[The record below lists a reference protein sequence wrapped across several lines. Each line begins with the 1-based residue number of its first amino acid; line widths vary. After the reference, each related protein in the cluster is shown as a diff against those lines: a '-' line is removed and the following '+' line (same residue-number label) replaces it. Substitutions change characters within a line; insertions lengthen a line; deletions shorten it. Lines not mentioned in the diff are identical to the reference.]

1 MRQKQVVE
9 AKDRSKLPQ
18 AGQSAPRAGGSAFA
32 VFPGS
37 WTSNLRGDL
46 TGGLVAAVVTI
57 PMSIGFGLLAFAPF
71 GERFL
76 SIGILT
82 GLYGAIFLGVVALL
96 LGARTVT
103 IYAPRSLIAFMI
115 GSIAMQGFA
124 KPPAGPLGQLEPYY
138 LAGALLATLSLAG
151 LIQMIF
157 GAVRLGGLVRFI
169 PSPVMAGFQNAAAL
183 LILYSQLHIM
193 LGLPHRLPPS
203 ALYAALADAK
213 LLNLALGAATVAVIW
228 IGKRLSRYLPPALLG
243 LLFGTLAY
251 YLLVAAGLGAK
262 LGPTIGPI
270 SGGSPDGYY
279 FGAMLAF
286 AVHRAAIDMLPTL
299 LLFAFSLAVVASL
312 DTLICSRIV
321 EGMTG
326 QRTAA
331 NRVLRL
337 IGGANLIT
345 PLLGGICGGVSIGAS
360 TAGYKGGGRTSL
372 ALLVHSAVIFAVV
385 AALAPLLAK
394 LPLVVVGAVLVV
406 TALQLVD
413 RWSLQLV
420 RKVFSRERADWHS
433 TALDLTVILAVAVT
447 AIAGDVAIAVLIG
460 VGVAVV
466 LFVLRMSRSIVR
478 RERYGDEVRSRRA
491 RSAAESALLDAHG
504 RGIVLLELEG
514 PVFFG
519 SAESLAERVDAAL
532 ASGVRYVLLDFRRV
546 NDLDSTGARILLQ
559 THERLK
565 AQGAH
570 LLLASVDAAPHVEVV
585 LRGMG
590 VVAAVGAEF
599 ADADHALEWAENQL
613 VGKLRPAEA
622 AGGEYPFEQLALLS
636 RFTAEERKQFR
647 GLLKRREYPAG
658 EIVFREG
665 AAEDELFIV
674 VSGSASAKLTVAGSG
689 QEKGAREQRLV
700 SFAAGTPF
708 GEMALLDR
716 EARSATV
723 QADERLVCYVLD
735 RPAYERIERDM
746 PGIAIK
752 LLTNLGAEL
761 SARLRQSNRM
771 LS

>member
-32 VFPGS
+32 VFMGS
-37 WTSNLRGDL
+37 WKSNLRGDL
-46 TGGLVAAVVTI
+46 TGGFVAAVVSI

-82 GLYGAIFLGVVALL
+82 GLYGAIFLGLVALL

-124 KPPAGPLGQLEPYY
+124 KPPAGPFGQLEPYY
-138 LAGALLATLSLAG
+138 LA
-151 LIQMIF
+151 
-157 GAVRLGGLVRFI
+157 
-169 PSPVMAGFQNAAAL
+169 
-183 LILYSQLHIM
+183 
-193 LGLPHRLPPS
+193 
-203 ALYAALADAK
+203 
-213 LLNLALGAATVAVIW
+213 
-228 IGKRLSRYLPPALLG
+228 
-243 LLFGTLAY
+243 
-251 YLLVAAGLGAK
+251 VAAGLEAR
-262 LGPTIGPI
+262 LGPTLGPI

-299 LLFAFSLAVVASL
+299 LLFAFSFAVVASL

-478 RERYGDEVRSRRA
+478 RERYGDEVH
-491 RSAAESALLDAHG
+491 D
-504 RGIVLLELEG
+504 
-514 PVFFG
+514 
-519 SAESLAERVDAAL
+519 
-532 ASGVRYVLLDFRRV
+532 
-546 NDLDSTGARILLQ
+546 
-559 THERLK
+559 
-565 AQGAH
+565 
-570 LLLASVDAAPHVEVV
+570 
-585 LRGMG
+585 
-590 VVAAVGAEF
+590 
-599 ADADHALEWAENQL
+599 
-613 VGKLRPAEA
+613 
-622 AGGEYPFEQLALLS
+622 
-636 RFTAEERKQFR
+636 
-647 GLLKRREYPAG
+647 
-658 EIVFREG
+658 
-665 AAEDELFIV
+665 
-674 VSGSASAKLTVAGSG
+674 
-689 QEKGAREQRLV
+689 
-700 SFAAGTPF
+700 
-708 GEMALLDR
+708 
-716 EARSATV
+716 
-723 QADERLVCYVLD
+723 
-735 RPAYERIERDM
+735 
-746 PGIAIK
+746 
-752 LLTNLGAEL
+752 
-761 SARLRQSNRM
+761 
-771 LS
+771 

>member
-1 MRQKQVVE
+1 MGTPLDERRKE
-9 AKDRSKLPQ
+9 AAVS
-18 AGQSAPRAGGSAFA
+18 AEQSTPRAGHSAFS
-32 VFPGS
+32 VFPDS
-37 WTSNLRGDL
+37 WKSNLRGDL
-46 TGGLVAAVVTI
+46 AGGLVAAVVTI

-76 SIGILT
+76 SIGILS

-124 KPPAGPLGQLEPYY
+124 QPPAGPLGQLEPYY

-157 GAVRLGGLVRFI
+157 GAVRLGALVRFI

-228 IGKRLSRYLPPALLG
+228 IGGRLSPRLPPALLG

-251 YLLVAAGLGAK
+251 YLLAAAGLEAK
-262 LGPTIGPI
+262 LGPTLGPI

-326 QRTAA
+326 QRIAA

-345 PLLGGICGGVSIGAS
+345 PLLGGICGGISVSAS
-360 TAGYKGGGRTSL
+360 TAGYKGGARTSL
-372 ALLVHSAVIFAVV
+372 ALLVHSAVIFTVV
-385 AALAPLLAK
+385 ATLAPLLAK

-406 TALQLVD
+406 TAVQLVD

-420 RKVFSRERADWHS
+420 RKVISRDTADWHS
-433 TALDLTVILAVAVT
+433 TAVDLAVILAVAVT
-447 AIAGDVAIAVLIG
+447 AIAGDIAIAVLIG

-478 RERYGDEVRSRRA
+478 RELYGDEMRSRRA
-491 RSAAESALLDAHG
+491 RGAAESALLNAHG

-532 ASGVRYVLLDFRRV
+532 ASGVRYVVLDFRRV

-565 AQGAH
+565 AQGVH
-570 LLLASVDAAPHVEVV
+570 LLLASVDAAPHVEVA
-585 LRGMG
+585 LHGMG
-590 VVAAVGAEF
+590 VVAAVGAVF
-599 ADADHALEWAENQL
+599 ADADHALEWAENHL
-613 VGKLRPAEA
+613 VGTLRPAEP
-622 AGGEYPFEQLALLS
+622 AGGEYPFEQLGLLA
-636 RFTAEERKQFR
+636 RFTAKEREQLR
-647 GLLKRREYPAG
+647 ALLKRREYAAG
-658 EIVFREG
+658 EILFREG
-665 AAEDELFIV
+665 AAGDELYII
-674 VSGSASAKLTVAGSG
+674 VSGSASAKLTVAGGG
-689 QEKGAREQRLV
+689 QEKRVREQRLV
-700 SFAAGTPF
+700 SFAAGTHV

-735 RPAYERIERDM
+735 RPAYEHLERDM
-746 PGIAIK
+746 PAIAIK

-761 SARLRQSNRM
+761 SSRLRLSNRM

>member
-1 MRQKQVVE
+1 MRQKKVVE
-9 AKDRSKLPQ
+9 AKDRSELPRAEQ
-18 AGQSAPRAGGSAFA
+18 PAPRAGRSAFA

-37 WTSNLRGDL
+37 WKSNLRGDL

-82 GLYGAIFLGVVALL
+82 GLYGAIFLGLVALL

-124 KPPAGPLGQLEPYY
+124 KPPAGPLGELEPYY

-157 GAVRLGGLVRFI
+157 GAARLGAVVRFI

-228 IGKRLSRYLPPALLG
+228 IGRRLSRYLPPALLG

-251 YLLVAAGLGAK
+251 YLLVAAGLEAK
-262 LGPTIGPI
+262 LGPTIGRIP
-270 SGGSPDGYY
+270 GGSPDGHY
-279 FGAMLAF
+279 FGAMMAF

-299 LLFAFSLAVVASL
+299 LLFAFSFAVVASL

-321 EGMTG
+321 EGITG

-345 PLLGGICGGVSIGAS
+345 PLLGGICGGVSVASS
-360 TAGYKGGGRTSL
+360 TAGYKGGARTSL

-385 AALAPLLAK
+385 AALAPLLGK
-394 LPLVVVGAVLVV
+394 LPLVVVGAVLIV

-420 RKVFSRERADWHS
+420 RKVISRDTVDWHS

-447 AIAGDVAIAVLIG
+447 AIAGDVTIAVLIG

-478 RERYGDEVRSRRA
+478 REQYGDEVRSRRA
-491 RSAAESALLDAHG
+491 RDAAESALLDAHG
-504 RGIVLLELEG
+504 RGIVLLELDG

-532 ASGVRYVLLDFRRV
+532 ASGVRYVVLDFRRV

-570 LLLASVDAAPHVEVV
+570 LLLSSVDAAPHVEAV

-590 VVAAVGAEF
+590 VVAAVGAAF
-599 ADADHALEWAENQL
+599 SDSDHALEWAENHL
-613 VGKLRPAEA
+613 VGTLRPAEA
-622 AGGEYPFEQLALLS
+622 AGGEYPFERHALLA
-636 RFTAEERKQFR
+636 RFTSKEREQFR
-647 GLLKRREYPAG
+647 ALLKRREYAAG
-658 EIVFREG
+658 EVVFREG
-665 AAEDELFIV
+665 AAEDELYIIA
-674 VSGSASAKLTVAGSG
+674 SGSASVRLAIAARGH
-689 QEKGAREQRLV
+689 EKGGREQRLV
-700 SFAAGTPF
+700 TFASGTAF

-716 EARSATV
+716 EPRSATV

-746 PGIAIK
+746 PAIAIK
-752 LLTNLGAEL
+752 LLTNLGVKL
-761 SARLRQSNRM
+761 STRLRQSNRM

>member
-1 MRQKQVVE
+1 MVE
-9 AKDRSKLPQ
+9 AKD
-18 AGQSAPRAGGSAFA
+18 QSELPRAEPSTARVFA
-32 VFPGS
+32 VFPGN
-37 WTSNLRGDL
+37 WKSNLRGDL
-46 TGGLVAAVVTI
+46 TGGVIAAVLTI

-157 GAVRLGGLVRFI
+157 GAVRLGALVRFI

-183 LILYSQLHIM
+183 LILYAQLHIM

-228 IGKRLSRYLPPALLG
+228 IGRRMSRYLPPALLG

-251 YLLVAAGLGAK
+251 YLLVAAGLEAK

-321 EGMTG
+321 EGITG

-345 PLLGGICGGVSIGAS
+345 PLLGGICGGISVGPSI
-360 TAGYKGGGRTSL
+360 AGYKGGARTSL

-385 AALAPLLAK
+385 VALAPLLGK

-413 RWSLQLV
+413 RWSLQLL
-420 RKVFSRERADWHS
+420 RKVISRDTVDWHS
-433 TALDLTVILAVAVT
+433 TALDLTVILAVAVA
-447 AIAGDVAIAVLIG
+447 AIAGDIAIAVLIG

-491 RSAAESALLDAHG
+491 RAAADAALLDAHG

-519 SAESLAERVDAAL
+519 SAESLAERIDAAV

-565 AQGAH
+565 AQGVH
-570 LLLASVDAAPHVEVV
+570 LLLASVHAAPHVEAV

-599 ADADHALEWAENQL
+599 ADSDHALEWAENHL
-613 VGKLRPAEA
+613 LGTLRPAEA
-622 AGGEYPFEQLALLS
+622 AGGEYPFERLGLLK

-647 GLLKRREYPAG
+647 ALLKRREYAAG
-658 EIVFREG
+658 EILFREG
-665 AAEDELFIV
+665 AAGDELYIII
-674 VSGSASAKLTVAGSG
+674 SGSASAKLSVAGGG
-689 QEKGAREQRLV
+689 QEKRVREQRLV
-700 SFAAGTPF
+700 SFAAGTHF

-723 QADERLVCYVLD
+723 QADEPLVCYVLD
-735 RPAYERIERDM
+735 RPTYERLERDM
-746 PGIAIK
+746 PGVAIK

-761 SARLRQSNRM
+761 SARLRHSNRM

>member
-1 MRQKQVVE
+1 VPP
-9 AKDRSKLPQ
+9 AS
-18 AGQSAPRAGGSAFA
+18 QSAFT
-32 VFPGS
+32 VFPSS
-37 WTSNLRGDL
+37 WKSNLRGDL
-46 TGGLVAAVVTI
+46 TGGLVAALVTI

-71 GERFL
+71 GERFV

-82 GLYGAIFLGVVALL
+82 GLYGAIFLGLVAVL

-124 KPPAGPLGQLEPYY
+124 QPPAGPLGQLEPYY

-157 GAVRLGGLVRFI
+157 GAVRLGALVRFI

-228 IGKRLSRYLPPALLG
+228 IGGRLSRHLPPALLG
-243 LLFGTLAY
+243 LVFGTLVY
-251 YLLVAAGLGAK
+251 YLLVAVGLETR

-270 SGGSPDGYY
+270 VGGSPDGYY

-299 LLFAFSLAVVASL
+299 LLFAFSFAVVASL

-321 EGMTG
+321 EGVTG

-360 TAGYKGGGRTSL
+360 TAGYKGGARTSL
-372 ALLVHSAVIFAVV
+372 ALLVHSAAIFAVV
-385 AALAPLLAK
+385 VALAPLLAK

-406 TALQLVD
+406 TGLQLVD

-420 RKVFSRERADWHS
+420 RKAISRETVDWHS

-447 AIAGDVAIAVLIG
+447 AIAGDIAIAVLIG

-491 RSAAESALLDAHG
+491 RAAADDALLDAHG

-519 SAESLAERVDAAL
+519 SAESLAERIDAAV

-546 NDLDSTGARILLQ
+546 NDLDSTGARILMQ

-565 AQGAH
+565 AQGVH
-570 LLLASVDAAPHVEVV
+570 LLLASVHAAPHVEAV

-599 ADADHALEWAENQL
+599 ADSDHALEWAENHL
-613 VGKLRPAEA
+613 LGTLRPAEA
-622 AGGEYPFEQLALLS
+622 AGGEYPFERLGLLK

-647 GLLKRREYPAG
+647 ALLKRREYAAG
-658 EIVFREG
+658 EILFREG
-665 AAEDELFIV
+665 AAGDELYIII
-674 VSGSASAKLTVAGSG
+674 SGSASAKLSVAGGG
-689 QEKGAREQRLV
+689 QEKRMREQRLV
-700 SFAAGTPF
+700 SLAAGTHF

-723 QADERLVCYVLD
+723 QADELLVCYVLD
-735 RPAYERIERDM
+735 RPAYERLERDM
-746 PGIAIK
+746 PGVAIK

-761 SARLRQSNRM
+761 SARLRHSNRM

>member
-1 MRQKQVVE
+1 MRQKKVVE
-9 AKDRSKLPQ
+9 AKDRSELPRAEQ
-18 AGQSAPRAGGSAFA
+18 PAPRAGGSAFA

-37 WTSNLRGDL
+37 WKSNLRGDL

-82 GLYGAIFLGVVALL
+82 GLYGAIFLGLVALL

-124 KPPAGPLGQLEPYY
+124 KPPAGPLGELEPYY

-157 GAVRLGGLVRFI
+157 GAVRLGALVRFI

-228 IGKRLSRYLPPALLG
+228 IGRRLSRYLPPALLG

-251 YLLVAAGLGAK
+251 YLLVAAGLEAK
-262 LGPTIGPI
+262 LGPTIGHIP
-270 SGGSPDGYY
+270 GGSPDGHY
-279 FGAMLAF
+279 FGAMMAF

-299 LLFAFSLAVVASL
+299 VLFAFSFAVVASL

-321 EGMTG
+321 EGITG

-345 PLLGGICGGVSIGAS
+345 PLLGGICGGVS
-360 TAGYKGGGRTSL
+360 
-372 ALLVHSAVIFAVV
+372 
-385 AALAPLLAK
+385 
-394 LPLVVVGAVLVV
+394 
-406 TALQLVD
+406 
-413 RWSLQLV
+413 
-420 RKVFSRERADWHS
+420 
-433 TALDLTVILAVAVT
+433 
-447 AIAGDVAIAVLIG
+447 
-460 VGVAVV
+460 VAVV

-478 RERYGDEVRSRRA
+478 REQYGDEVRSRRA
-491 RSAAESALLDAHG
+491 RDAAESALLDAHG

-532 ASGVRYVLLDFRRV
+532 ASGVRYVVLDFRRV

-570 LLLASVDAAPHVEVV
+570 LLLASVDAAPHVEAV

-590 VVAAVGAEF
+590 VVAAVGAAF
-599 ADADHALEWAENQL
+599 SDSDHALEWAENHL
-613 VGKLRPAEA
+613 VGTLRPAEA
-622 AGGEYPFEQLALLS
+622 AGGEYPFERHALLA
-636 RFTAEERKQFR
+636 RFTSKEREQFR
-647 GLLKRREYPAG
+647 ALLKRREYAAG
-658 EIVFREG
+658 EVVFREG
-665 AAEDELFIV
+665 AAEDELYIIA
-674 VSGSASAKLTVAGSG
+674 SGSASVRLAIAARGH
-689 QEKGAREQRLV
+689 EKGGREQRLV
-700 SFAAGTPF
+700 TFASGTAF

-716 EARSATV
+716 EPRSATV

-746 PGIAIK
+746 PAIAIK
-752 LLTNLGAEL
+752 LLTNLGVKL
-761 SARLRQSNRM
+761 STRLRKSNRKIGRAHV
-771 LS
+771 

>member
-1 MRQKQVVE
+1 MF
-9 AKDRSKLPQ
+9 S
-18 AGQSAPRAGGSAFA
+18 

-37 WTSNLRGDL
+37 WKSNLRGDL
-46 TGGLVAAVVTI
+46 TGGVVAAVVSI

-71 GERFL
+71 GEKFL

-82 GLYGAIFLGVVALL
+82 GLYGAMFLSLVALV

-103 IYAPRSLIAFMI
+103 VYAPRSLIAFMI
-115 GSIAMQGFA
+115 GSIAIQGFA
-124 KPPAGPLGQLEPYY
+124 QPPAGPLGQLEPYY

-151 LIQMIF
+151 LIQVVF
-157 GAVRLGGLVRFI
+157 GAARLGALVRFI

-193 LGLPHRLPPS
+193 LGLPQLPLS
-203 ALYAALADAK
+203 GLYAALADAK

-228 IGKRLSRYLPPALLG
+228 NGARLSRHLPPALLG
-243 LLFGTLAY
+243 LLFGTLVY
-251 YLLVAAGLGAK
+251 YLLVAAGLEAK

-270 SGGSPDGYY
+270 SGGGPDGYY

-286 AVHRAAIDMLPTL
+286 AFHRAAIDMLPTL
-299 LLFAFSLAVVASL
+299 FLFAFSLAVVASL
-312 DTLICSRIV
+312 DALICSRIV

-345 PLLGGICGGVSIGAS
+345 PLLGGISGGVSVSAS
-360 TAGYKGGGRTSL
+360 TAGYQGGARTSL
-372 ALLVHSAVIFAVV
+372 ALLVHSAVIFVAV
-385 AALAPLLAK
+385 AALAPLLGR
-394 LPLVVVGAVLVV
+394 LPLVVVGSVLIV
-406 TALQLVD
+406 TGLQLVD

-420 RKVFSRERADWHS
+420 RKVISRETVDWHS
-433 TALDLTVILAVAVT
+433 TALDLTVILVVAVT

-478 RERYGDEVRSRRA
+478 REQYGDEVRSRRT
-491 RSAAESALLDAHG
+491 RDAAESALLTEHG

-519 SAESLAERVDAAL
+519 SAESLAERIDAAL
-532 ASGVRYVLLDFRRV
+532 ASGARYVVLDFRRV

-565 AQGAH
+565 AQGTH
-570 LLLASVDAAPHVEVV
+570 LLLASVEAAPHVDVV

-590 VVAAVGAEF
+590 VVAAVGAAF
-599 ADADHALEWAENQL
+599 ADADHALEWAENHL
-613 VGKLRPAEA
+613 IGTLRPGEA
-622 AGGEYPFEQLALLS
+622 AGGEYPFEQHALLA
-636 RFTAEERKQFR
+636 RFTAREREQFR
-647 GLLKRREYPAG
+647 ALLKRREYAAG
-658 EIVFREG
+658 EIVFHEG
-665 AAEDELFIV
+665 AAEDGLYII
-674 VSGSASAKLTVAGSG
+674 VSGSASVKLAIAARGH
-689 QEKGAREQRLV
+689 EKRGCEQRLV
-700 SFAAGTPF
+700 TFAAGTTF

-716 EARSATV
+716 EARSASV
-723 QADERLVCYVLD
+723 YADERLVCYVLD

-746 PGIAIK
+746 PAIAIK
-752 LLTNLGAEL
+752 LLTNLGVKL

-771 LS
+771 QS

>member
-1 MRQKQVVE
+1 MGQKQVVE
-9 AKDRSKLPQ
+9 ARDRSELPR
-18 AGQSAPRAGGSAFA
+18 AEQSTPRAGGSAFA
-32 VFPGS
+32 VFLGS
-37 WTSNLRGDL
+37 WKSNLRGDL
-46 TGGLVAAVVTI
+46 TGGFVAAVVSI

-82 GLYGAIFLGVVALL
+82 GLYGAIFLGLVALL

-124 KPPAGPLGQLEPYY
+124 KPPAGPFGQLEPYY

-157 GAVRLGGLVRFI
+157 GAVRLGALVRFI

-203 ALYAALADAK
+203 ALYAALVDAK
-213 LLNLALGAATVAVIW
+213 PLNLALGAATVAVIW
-228 IGKRLSRYLPPALLG
+228 IGKRLLRHPPPALLG
-243 LLFGTLAY
+243 LLFGMLAY
-251 YLLVAAGLGAK
+251 YLLVAAGLEAR
-262 LGPTIGPI
+262 LGPTLGPI

-299 LLFAFSLAVVASL
+299 LLFAFSFAVVASL

-337 IGGANLIT
+337 IGGANLVT
-345 PLLGGICGGVSIGAS
+345 PLLGGICGGVSVAAS
-360 TAGYKGGGRTSL
+360 TASYKGGARTSL

-385 AALAPLLAK
+385 AVLAPLLAK

-406 TALQLVD
+406 TGVQLVD

-420 RKVFSRERADWHS
+420 RKVISRETVDWHS

-447 AIAGDVAIAVLIG
+447 AIAGDIVIAVLIG

-478 RERYGDEVRSRRA
+478 REQYGDEVHSRRA
-491 RSAAESALLDAHG
+491 RAAAESALLDAHG
-504 RGIVLLELEG
+504 RSIVLIELEG

-519 SAESLAERVDAAL
+519 SAESLAERVDAGV
-532 ASGVRYVLLDFRRV
+532 ASGVRYVVLDFRRV

-565 AQGAH
+565 AQGVH

-590 VVAAVGAEF
+590 VVAAVGAVF
-599 ADADHALEWAENQL
+599 ADADHALEWAENHL
-613 VGKLRPAEA
+613 VAALRPAEA
-622 AGGEYPFEQLALLS
+622 ADGEYPFEQLGLLA
-636 RFTAEERKQFR
+636 RFTAEEREQFR
-647 GLLKRREYPAG
+647 ALLKRREYAAG
-658 EIVFREG
+658 EILFREG
-665 AAEDELFIV
+665 AAQDELYIIV
-674 VSGSASAKLTVAGSG
+674 RGSASAKHTIAGGG
-689 QEKGAREQRLV
+689 QEKGVREQRLV

-716 EARSATV
+716 GARSATV
-723 QADERLVCYVLD
+723 QADEGLVCYVLD

-746 PGIAIK
+746 PEIAIK

>member
-1 MRQKQVVE
+1 MK
-9 AKDRSKLPQ
+9 
-18 AGQSAPRAGGSAFA
+18 PRTDDSAFA
-32 VFPGS
+32 VFPRS
-37 WTSNLRGDL
+37 WKSNLRGDL
-46 TGGLVAAVVTI
+46 TGGLVAAVVSI

-82 GLYGAIFLGVVALL
+82 GLYGAIFLGLAALL

-103 IYAPRSLIAFMI
+103 IYSPRSLIAFMI

-124 KPPAGPLGQLEPYY
+124 QPPAGPLGQLEPYY

-157 GAVRLGGLVRFI
+157 GAVRLGALVRFI

-213 LLNLALGAATVAVIW
+213 PLNLALGAATVAVIW
-228 IGKRLSRYLPPALLG
+228 FGARVSRHLPPALLG

-251 YLLVAAGLGAK
+251 YLLVAAGLEAK
-262 LGPTIGPI
+262 LGPTIGLIP
-270 SGGSPDGYY
+270 GGSPNGYY
-279 FGAMLAF
+279 FGAMMAF

-299 LLFAFSLAVVASL
+299 LVFAFSFAVVASL

-345 PLLGGICGGVSIGAS
+345 PLLGGICGGVSVASS
-360 TAGYKGGGRTSL
+360 TAGYKAGARTSL

-385 AALAPLLAK
+385 AALAPLLGK

-406 TALQLVD
+406 TGLQLVD

-420 RKVFSRERADWHS
+420 RKVISRETLDWHS
-433 TALDLTVILAVAVT
+433 TTLDLAVILAVAVT
-447 AIAGDVAIAVLIG
+447 AIAGDIAFAVLIG

-478 RERYGDEVRSRRA
+478 RERYGDEMHSRRA
-491 RSAAESALLDAHG
+491 RDAAESALLAANG
-504 RGIVLLELEG
+504 RRILLLELEG

-519 SAESLAERVDAAL
+519 SAESLAERIDAAL
-532 ASGVRYVLLDFRRV
+532 ASGVRYVILDFRRV

-570 LLLASVDAAPHVEVV
+570 LLLASVDAAQHVEAV

-590 VVAAVGAEF
+590 VVAAVGAAF
-599 ADADHALEWAENQL
+599 ADSDHALEWAENDL
-613 VGKLRPAEA
+613 IGTLRPGEVA
-622 AGGEYPFEQLALLS
+622 AGEHPIEDLPLLA
-636 RFTAEERKQFR
+636 RFTAEEREQFR
-647 GLLKRREYPAG
+647 ALLKRREYPVG
-658 EIVFREG
+658 EVLFREG
-665 AAEDELFIV
+665 AAEDELYIV
-674 VSGSASAKLTVAGSG
+674 VSGSASAKLAIAGHRHQKRG
-689 QEKGAREQRLV
+689 REQRLV
-700 SFAAGTPF
+700 TFAPGTVF

-716 EARSATV
+716 EVRSATV

-735 RPAYERIERDM
+735 RSAYERIERDM
-746 PGIAIK
+746 PAIAIK
-752 LLTNLGAEL
+752 LLTNLGTGL
-761 SARLRQSNRM
+761 SARLRESNRM

>member
-1 MRQKQVVE
+1 VR
-9 AKDRSKLPQ
+9 
-18 AGQSAPRAGGSAFA
+18 AGRAAPRAGESAFA

-37 WTSNLRGDL
+37 WKSNLRGDL
-46 TGGLVAAVVTI
+46 TGGLVAAVVSI

-71 GERFL
+71 GEQFL
-76 SIGILT
+76 SIGILA
-82 GLYGAIFLGVVALL
+82 GLYGAIFLGLVALV

-115 GSIAMQGFA
+115 GSIALQGFA
-124 KPPAGPLGQLEPYY
+124 QPPAGPLGQLEPYY

-151 LIQMIF
+151 LIQMVF
-157 GAVRLGGLVRFI
+157 GAARLGALVRFI

-193 LGLPHRLPPS
+193 LGLPHRLPLS

-213 LLNLALGAATVAVIW
+213 LLNLALGAATIAVIW
-228 IGKRLSRYLPPALLG
+228 NGARVSRHLPPALLG
-243 LLFGTLAY
+243 LLFGTVVY
-251 YLLVAAGLGAK
+251 YLLVAAGLEAK

-270 SGGSPDGYY
+270 SGRGPDGYY

-286 AVHRAAIDMLPTL
+286 AYQRAAIDMLPTL
-299 LLFAFSLAVVASL
+299 LLFAFSFAVVASL

-337 IGGANLIT
+337 IGAANLIT
-345 PLLGGICGGVSIGAS
+345 PLLGGICGGVSVASS
-360 TAGYKGGGRTSL
+360 TAGYKGGARTSL
-372 ALLVHSAVIFAVV
+372 AVLVHCAVIFAVV
-385 AALAPLLAK
+385 VALAPLLGR
-394 LPLVVVGAVLVV
+394 LPLVVVGAILVV

-420 RKVFSRERADWHS
+420 RKVVSRETVDWHS

-478 RERYGDEVRSRRA
+478 REQYGDVVRSRRV
-491 RSAAESALLDAHG
+491 RDAAESDLLAAHG
-504 RGIVLLELEG
+504 RGILLLELEG

-519 SAESLAERVDAAL
+519 SAESLAERIDAAL
-532 ASGVRYVLLDFRRV
+532 ASGVRYVVLDFRRA

-570 LLLASVDAAPHVEVV
+570 LLLASVDAAPHVDVV

-590 VVAAVGAEF
+590 VVAAVGAVF
-599 ADADHALEWAENQL
+599 ADADYALEWAENHL
-613 VGKLRPAEA
+613 VGTLRPGEA
-622 AGGEYPFEQLALLS
+622 AVGEYPFERLALLA
-636 RFTAEERKQFR
+636 RFTAGEREEFR
-647 GLLKRREYPAG
+647 GLLKRREYAAG

-665 AAEDELFIV
+665 AVEDGLYIIA
-674 VSGSASAKLTVAGSG
+674 SGSASVKLTIAARG
-689 QEKGAREQRLV
+689 REQRLV
-700 SFAAGTPF
+700 TFAAGTAF

-716 EARSATV
+716 ESRSATV

-735 RPAYERIERDM
+735 RPAFERIERDM
-746 PGIAIK
+746 PAIAIK
-752 LLTNLGAEL
+752 LLTNLGVKL
-761 SARLRQSNRM
+761 SVRLRQSNRM

>member
-1 MRQKQVVE
+1 MVE
-9 AKDRSKLPQ
+9 AKD
-18 AGQSAPRAGGSAFA
+18 QSELPRAEPSTARVFA
-32 VFPGS
+32 VFPGN
-37 WTSNLRGDL
+37 WKSNLRGDL
-46 TGGLVAAVVTI
+46 TGGVIAAVLTI

-157 GAVRLGGLVRFI
+157 GAVRLGALVRFI

-193 LGLPHRLPPS
+193 LGLPNGLPLW
-203 ALYAALADAK
+203 ALYAALPHVK

-228 IGKRLSRYLPPALLG
+228 IGGRMSRYLPPALLG
-243 LLFGTLAY
+243 LLFGTLVY
-251 YLLVAAGLGAK
+251 YLLVAAGLEAK
-262 LGPTIGPI
+262 LGPTLGPI

-299 LLFAFSLAVVASL
+299 LLFAFSFAVVASL

-321 EGMTG
+321 EGVTG

-360 TAGYKGGGRTSL
+360 TAGYKAGARTSL

-413 RWSLQLV
+413 RWSLQLL
-420 RKVFSRERADWHS
+420 RKVISRDTVDWHS
-433 TALDLTVILAVAVT
+433 TALDLTVILAVAVA
-447 AIAGDVAIAVLIG
+447 AIAGDIAIAVLIG

-478 RERYGDEVRSRRA
+478 RERYGDEV
-491 RSAAESALLDAHG
+491 
-504 RGIVLLELEG
+504 
-514 PVFFG
+514 
-519 SAESLAERVDAAL
+519 
-532 ASGVRYVLLDFRRV
+532 
-546 NDLDSTGARILLQ
+546 
-559 THERLK
+559 
-565 AQGAH
+565 
-570 LLLASVDAAPHVEVV
+570 LLAFLHP
-585 LRGMG
+585 
-590 VVAAVGAEF
+590 
-599 ADADHALEWAENQL
+599 
-613 VGKLRPAEA
+613 
-622 AGGEYPFEQLALLS
+622 
-636 RFTAEERKQFR
+636 
-647 GLLKRREYPAG
+647 
-658 EIVFREG
+658 
-665 AAEDELFIV
+665 
-674 VSGSASAKLTVAGSG
+674 
-689 QEKGAREQRLV
+689 
-700 SFAAGTPF
+700 
-708 GEMALLDR
+708 LLDR
-716 EARSATV
+716 GRHLLGLAIAQTDVAVAVADDHECSEREPPAALHHLGDPVDRDHPLLVLPFRHLSSFPVLVSRSRCLLVGIYFSVVLLCRYSSRPASRAPSARPATRPWNWNPPRSNTTAEIPADFARSPTSLPTALAASAV
-723 QADERLVCYVLD
+723 PVRPDRSPASLVDAVASV
-735 RPAYERIERDM
+735 RPWTSSITWA
-746 PGIAIK
+746 
-752 LLTNLGAEL
+752 
-761 SARLRQSNRM
+761 
-771 LS
+771 

>member
-1 MRQKQVVE
+1 
-9 AKDRSKLPQ
+9 
-18 AGQSAPRAGGSAFA
+18 
-32 VFPGS
+32 
-37 WTSNLRGDL
+37 
-46 TGGLVAAVVTI
+46 
-57 PMSIGFGLLAFAPF
+57 MSIGFGLLAFAPF
-71 GERFL
+71 GEQFH
-76 SIGILT
+76 SIGIRA
-82 GLYGAIFLGVVALL
+82 GLYGAIFLGLVALL

-103 IYAPRSLIAFMI
+103 IFAPRSLIAFMI

-124 KPPAGPLGQLEPYY
+124 APPGGPLGQLEPYY

-151 LIQMIF
+151 LIQLVF
-157 GAVRLGGLVRFI
+157 GAARLGALVRFI

-193 LGLPHRLPPS
+193 LGLPRRLPLS

-228 IGKRLSRYLPPALLG
+228 NGARVSRRVPPALLG
-243 LLFGTLAY
+243 LFFGTLVY
-251 YLLVAAGLGAK
+251 YVLVAAGLEAK

-270 SGGSPDGYY
+270 PGGGPDGYY

-286 AVHRAAIDMLPTL
+286 AYHRAALDMLPTL

-312 DTLICSRIV
+312 DALICSRIV
-321 EGMTG
+321 EGITG
-326 QRTAA
+326 QRSAA
-331 NRVLRL
+331 NRLLRL

-345 PLLGGICGGVSIGAS
+345 PLLGGICGGVSVTAS
-360 TAGYKGGGRTSL
+360 TAGYKAGARTSL
-372 ALLVHSAVIFAVV
+372 SLLAHSAIIFVAVV
-385 AALAPLLAK
+385 ALAPLLGR
-394 LPLVVVGAVLVV
+394 LPLVVVGAILIV
-406 TALQLVD
+406 TALQLFD

-420 RKVFSRERADWHS
+420 RKALSRDTVDWHS

-447 AIAGDVAIAVLIG
+447 VIAGDVAIAVLIG

-478 RERYGDEVRSRRA
+478 REQYGDEVRSRRT
-491 RSAAESALLDAHG
+491 RDAAESALLDAHG

-519 SAESLAERVDAAL
+519 SAESLAERIDAAL
-532 ASGVRYVLLDFRRV
+532 ASGARYVVLDFRRV
-546 NDLDSTGARILLQ
+546 NDLDSTGARTLLQ
-559 THERLK
+559 THKRLK

-570 LLLASVDAAPHVEVV
+570 LLLASVDAAPHVDVV

-599 ADADHALEWAENQL
+599 ADADHALEWAENHL
-613 VGKLRPAEA
+613 LGTLGLSEA
-622 AGGEYPFEQLALLS
+622 AGGEYPFEQHALLA
-636 RFTAEERKQFR
+636 RFTAKEREQFR
-647 GLLKRREYPAG
+647 ALLKRREYAAG

-665 AAEDELFIV
+665 AAEDDLYII
-674 VSGSASAKLTVAGSG
+674 VSGAASVKLAIAARGH
-689 QEKGAREQRLV
+689 EKLGREQRLV
-700 SFAAGTPF
+700 TFAAGTAF
-708 GEMALLDR
+708 GEMALLDS

-723 QADERLVCYVLD
+723 YADGPLVCYVLD

-746 PGIAIK
+746 PAIAIK
-752 LLTNLGAEL
+752 LLTNLGVKLA
-761 SARLRQSNRM
+761 ARLRQSNRM

>member
-1 MRQKQVVE
+1 VSGE
-9 AKDRSKLPQ
+9 
-18 AGQSAPRAGGSAFA
+18 QSTPRAGHSAFA

-46 TGGLVAAVVTI
+46 TGGVIAAVLTI

-82 GLYGAIFLGVVALL
+82 GLYGAIFLGLAALL

-124 KPPAGPLGQLEPYY
+124 KPPAGPLGELEPYY

-157 GAVRLGGLVRFI
+157 GAVRLGALVRFI

-193 LGLPHRLPPS
+193 LGLPHGLPPS

-228 IGKRLSRYLPPALLG
+228 IGTRVSRRLPPALLG

-251 YLLVAAGLGAK
+251 YLLVAAGLEAK

-270 SGGSPDGYY
+270 TGGSPDGYY

-286 AVHRAAIDMLPTL
+286 TFHRAAIDMLPTL

-345 PLLGGICGGVSIGAS
+345 PLLGGICGGVSVGAS
-360 TAGYKGGGRTSL
+360 TAGYKGGARTSL
-372 ALLVHSAVIFAVV
+372 ALLVHSAVIFVVV
-385 AALAPLLAK
+385 AALAPLLSK
-394 LPLVVVGAVLVV
+394 LPLVVVGAILVV
-406 TALQLVD
+406 TGAQLVD

-420 RKVFSRERADWHS
+420 RKVISRETEDWHS

-478 RERYGDEVRSRRA
+478 REQYGDEMRSRRA
-491 RSAAESALLDAHG
+491 RGAAESALLDAHG
-504 RGIVLLELEG
+504 RGIVLLKLDG

-519 SAESLAERVDAAL
+519 SAESLSERVDAAL
-532 ASGVRYVLLDFRRV
+532 ASGVRYVVLDFRRV

-565 AQGAH
+565 AQGVH
-570 LLLASVDAAPHVEVV
+570 LLLASVDAAQHVEAV

-590 VVAAVGAEF
+590 VIAAVGTTF
-599 ADADHALEWAENQL
+599 ADADHALEWAENHL
-613 VGKLRPAEA
+613 LRTLRPDEA
-622 AGGEYPFEQLALLS
+622 VGGEYPFEQLGLLA
-636 RFTAEERKQFR
+636 RFTPKEREQFR
-647 GLLKRREYPAG
+647 SLLKRREYAAG
-658 EIVFREG
+658 EILFREG
-665 AAEDELFIV
+665 ATEDELYIIL
-674 VSGSASAKLTVAGSG
+674 SGSASVKLTVAGG
-689 QEKGAREQRLV
+689 GREKRDREQRLV
-700 SFAAGTPF
+700 TFTAGAAF

-716 EARSATV
+716 KARSATV
-723 QADERLVCYVLD
+723 QADEHLVCYVLD
-735 RPAYERIERDM
+735 RQAYERIERDM
-746 PGIAIK
+746 PAIAIK
-752 LLTNLGAEL
+752 LLTNLGVKLAT
-761 SARLRQSNRM
+761 RLRESNRM

>member
-1 MRQKQVVE
+1 LEERRNEE
-9 AKDRSKLPQ
+9 ALRAEQPK
-18 AGQSAPRAGGSAFA
+18 PRAGRSAFA
-32 VFPGS
+32 VFPGTWKS
-37 WTSNLRGDL
+37 HLRGDL
-46 TGGLVAAVVTI
+46 TGGLIAAVVSI

-71 GERFL
+71 GEQFL
-76 SIGILT
+76 SIGIRT
-82 GLYGAIFLGVVALL
+82 GLYGAIFLGLVALM

-103 IYAPRSLIAFMI
+103 IFAPRSLIAFMI

-124 KPPAGPLGQLEPYY
+124 EPPAGPLGQLEPYY

-151 LIQMIF
+151 LIQIVF
-157 GAVRLGGLVRFI
+157 GAARLGALVRFI

-193 LGLPHRLPPS
+193 LGLPRRLPPS
-203 ALYAALADAK
+203 ALYAALADTK
-213 LLNLALGAATVAVIW
+213 LLNLALGAATIAVIW
-228 IGKRLSRYLPPALLG
+228 YGARLSRRLPPALFG
-243 LLFGTLAY
+243 LLFGTLVY
-251 YLLVAAGLGAK
+251 YLLVAAGLEAK

-270 SGGSPDGYY
+270 SGSGPDGYY

-286 AVHRAAIDMLPTL
+286 AFHRAALEMLPTL

-312 DTLICSRIV
+312 DALICARIV
-321 EGMTG
+321 EGVTG

-345 PLLGGICGGVSIGAS
+345 PLLGGICGGVSVGPS
-360 TAGYKGGGRTSL
+360 TAGYKGGARTSL
-372 ALLVHSAVIFAVV
+372 VLLVHSAVIFVAVV
-385 AALAPLLAK
+385 GLAPLLGR
-394 LPLVVVGAVLVV
+394 LPLVVVGAILIV

-420 RKVFSRERADWHS
+420 RKVVSRDTVDWHS

-447 AIAGDVAIAVLIG
+447 AIAGDVTIAVLIG

-478 RERYGDEVRSRRA
+478 REHYGDEVRSRRA
-491 RSAAESALLDAHG
+491 RDAAESALLAEHG
-504 RGIVLLELEG
+504 RAILLLELEG

-519 SAESLAERVDAAL
+519 SAESLVERIDSAL
-532 ASGVRYVLLDFRRV
+532 AAGVRYVVLDFRRV

-570 LLLASVDAAPHVEVV
+570 LLVASVDAAPHVDVV
-585 LRGMG
+585 LRGTG
-590 VVAAVGAEF
+590 VVAAVGAAF
-599 ADADHALEWAENQL
+599 ADADHALEWAENHL
-613 VGKLRPAEA
+613 LGTLRPGEA
-622 AGGEYPFEQLALLS
+622 AGGEYPFEQLVLLA
-636 RFTAEERKQFR
+636 RFTAKEREQFHA
-647 GLLKRREYPAG
+647 LLKRREYAAG
-658 EIVFREG
+658 EIVIREG
-665 AAEDELFIV
+665 VDDDELYII
-674 VSGSASAKLTVAGSG
+674 VSGSASVKLAIAARVH
-689 QEKGAREQRLV
+689 EKRGREQRLV
-700 SFAAGTPF
+700 TFAAGTAF

-746 PGIAIK
+746 PAIAIK
-752 LLTNLGAEL
+752 LLTNLGVKL

-771 LS
+771 LSRFGH